1 MDTLDVILTVA
12 KIAVALLW
20 WVMSVMQLVRARR
33 TPGPDVVWRG
43 NLLPEGRLMAYAGFF
58 FSGFWTLYVIYD
70 FVENNTV
77 QLALMIGG
85 IAMIGAG
92 IVMFSVRN
100 RRIKARAAATD

>member
-1 MDTLDVILTVA
+1 MDVILTVA

-20 WVMSVMQLVRARR
+20 LAMSVLQLIRARR

-70 FVENNTV
+70 FVEDSTV
-77 QLALMIGG
+77 RLALMIGG

-100 RRIKARAAATD
+100 RRIKSRAVVTD